1 MTKLPRSRFLRQLI
15 LGVLSLFCVV
25 VFAACGSS
33 TSTSSSSSPAASS
46 SASPAAGATT
56 LKVATDATFAPFE
69 YQEGGKIV
77 GFDVDLINAIGK
89 EAGFTPEIQNL
100 NFDGIIPGLQAGTI
114 DVGLSGIT
122 ITKERAQT
130 ISFSHPYFKAG
141 LAIAVQ
147 SSNSTI
153 TKLDDLKDKKI
164 AVQIGTTGAAKAK
177 SIPGTQIRTFDTSV
191 LALQELSNGNV
202 DAVINDAPNTLYAL
216 KSGGVS
222 GIKVVGQLL
231 TEEYYGIAAPKD
243 SANLDKINQG
253 LAAILQNGTYAE
265 IYKKW
270 FGGEAPK
277 LPETAPGV

>member
-1 MTKLPRSRFLRQLI
+1 MTKLTRSRFLRQFV
-15 LGVLSLFCVV
+15 LGALSLCCVII
-25 VFAACGSS
+25 FAACGSGN
-33 TSTSSSSSPAASS
+33 TSSSSSPASSSGASS
-46 SASPAAGATT
+46 SAGGAT

-89 EAGFTPEIQNL
+89 EAGFTPQIQNL
-100 NFDGIIPGLQAGTI
+100 NFDGIIPGLQAGTV
-114 DVGLSGIT
+114 DVGLSSIT

-130 ISFSHPYFKAG
+130 IGFSHPYFKAG

-147 SSNSTI
+147 NNNNSI

-177 SIPGTQIRTFDTSV
+177 TISGTQVRTFDTSV
-191 LALQELSNGNV
+191 LALQELANGNV

-222 GIKVVGQLL
+222 GVKVVGQLL
-231 TEEYYGIAAPKD
+231 TEEYYGIATPKD
-243 SANLDKINQG
+243 SPNLDKINKG
-253 LAAILQNGTYAE
+253 LAAVIQNGTYAS

-277 LPETAPGV
+277 LPEAAPGV